1 MQVFLNKL
9 LIYTLIFSNSLQFF
23 IGSLIFI
30 IKALENNLLIFSVVF
45 LDVPLYKINVT
56 FLFFKF
62 ILSKTLFIGLLSLEF
77 HIGDP
82 ILLHHINQYYHQN

>member
-62 ILSKTLFIGLLSLEF
+62 ILPKTLFIGLLNLEF

-82 ILLHHINQYYHQN
+82 ILLHHTFEYYHQN